1 MNWTCTKRCLWH
13 QLHRGHV
20 ADNFWK
26 VTGTVVHR
34 YRENKD
40 MSLCM
45 DQQCH
50 CHKTFIHTPVV
61 FQAGQVTEVKP
72 DPALVFTPGRWPV
85 LSSFHCLPPG
95 AQYASS
101 RTKTIS
107 TNASALWVENQTHL
121 PQLHPS
127 ERLEAPSSTGK
138 PAGPYPG
145 LLRTNSGV
153 QAHGGASTSV
163 NPVLAWHAAINAA
176 RQAQGDGAKH
186 DVSSPPPVCT
196 TGPPP
201 VGSLAQ
207 KKRQQYAKSKK
218 QGGSTNSRP
227 PRALFCLTL
236 NNPIRRAC
244 ISLVEW
250 KYPFVWRLWL
260 KGRT

>member
-1 MNWTCTKRCLWH
+1 MQRRPSMT
-13 QLHRGHV
+13 
-20 ADNFWK
+20 
-26 VTGTVVHR
+26 
-34 YRENKD
+34 
-40 MSLCM
+40 
-45 DQQCH
+45 
-50 CHKTFIHTPVV
+50 
-61 FQAGQVTEVKP
+61 
-72 DPALVFTPGRWPV
+72 
-85 LSSFHCLPPG
+85 SSPCFPCLPAG

-101 RTKTIS
+101 RSTTVS
-107 TNASALWVENQTHL
+107 TNASALWAENQTRL
-121 PQLHPS
+121 YPLHPA
-127 ERLEAPSSTGK
+127 ERLEAPSSSGR

-145 LLRTNSGV
+145 LLRTNSGI
-153 QAHGGASTSV
+153 QAPGGTGV

-186 DVSSPPPVCT
+186 DVSMPPPPPVCT

-244 ISLVEW
+244 INLVEW
-250 KYPFVWRLWL
+250 KYPLVWRRGGHMLGGSEL
-260 KGRT
+260 IAFVYG

>member
-1 MNWTCTKRCLWH
+1 M
-13 QLHRGHV
+13 QE
-20 ADNFWK
+20 AD
-26 VTGTVVHR
+26 
-34 YRENKD
+34 E
-40 MSLCM
+40 
-45 DQQCH
+45 Q
-50 CHKTFIHTPVV
+50 
-61 FQAGQVTEVKP
+61 TE
-72 DPALVFTPGRWPV
+72 
-85 LSSFHCLPPG
+85 G
-95 AQYASS
+95 AQYAGS
-101 RTKTIS
+101 RRTTVS
-107 TNASALWVENQTHL
+107 TNASALWAENQTSLH
-121 PQLHPS
+121 QLHPS
-127 ERLEAPSSTGK
+127 EHPQAPASTGK

-145 LLRTNSGV
+145 LLGTNSGIPT
-153 QAHGGASTSV
+153 HGGAGSGV

-250 KYPFVWRLWL
+250 KYPLVQRLWSS
-260 KGRT
+260 GRMSHGGVSELIASAQG